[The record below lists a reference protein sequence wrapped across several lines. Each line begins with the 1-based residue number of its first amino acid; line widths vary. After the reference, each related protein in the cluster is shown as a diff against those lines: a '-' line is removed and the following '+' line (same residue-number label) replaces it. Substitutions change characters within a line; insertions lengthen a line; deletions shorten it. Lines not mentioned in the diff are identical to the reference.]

1 MSYFEANWCSLNW
14 TPWISFTATKA
25 KWKLIP
31 NETGVYR
38 VKPSGTS
45 IIAYIGETGRELKD
59 RLSSLRR
66 GVMADLMPYNDPHTA
81 APNLW
86 AWRQEQHWDYEC
98 STAVFKKSKAER
110 KAIECFLLWKYR
122 LERGE
127 STLCNYGRFHK
138 NYKKS
143 TNRSR
148 RRRGVR
154 LLEPQVNSFW
164 GPSYPPLRLQGEPS
178 DEGWM
183 GIRWSETVPLSLE
196 ASGQVP
202 NAPALYKISR
212 PERSGL
218 KYIGETLRLR
228 SRFRQHCR
236 TFNNSKLLF
245 SFSKQSASIREYQ
258 LRELETD
265 LIGAYYYQTSRAPKN
280 QFLNMTKW

>member
-1 MSYFEANWCSLNW
+1 MSYFEGNWCSLSW
-14 TPWISFTATKA
+14 TPWISFTAAKS

-45 IIAYIGETGRELKD
+45 IIAYIGETGRELRD

-98 STAVFKKSKAER
+98 STAVFEKSKSER
-110 KAIECFLLWKYR
+110 KALECFLLWKYR

-143 TNRSR
+143 SNRSR
-148 RRRGVR
+148 KRRGFR
-154 LLEPQVNSFW
+154 LVEPHVNSSR
-164 GPSYPPLRLQGEPS
+164 GSSYPPLRLQGEPS
-178 DEGWM
+178 DNNWM
-183 GIRWSETVPLSLE
+183 GINWSETVSLSLK

-202 NAPALYKISR
+202 NTPSLYKISR
-212 PERSGL
+212 PERREL
-218 KYIGETLRLR
+218 KYIGESMRLR
-228 SRFRQHCR
+228 IRFRQHCR
-236 TFNNSKLLF
+236 TFGDSELLF
-245 SFSKQSASIREYQ
+245 SFSKQSASIRDFQ

-265 LIGAYYYQTSRAPKN
+265 LIGAYYYQTSQAPIN
-280 QFLNMTKW
+280 QFSNMTP